1 MLSILNRMS
10 RKGEEDFPK
19 KKKKVGK
26 KNVDPKATNVNV
38 RTKRIRVQEQSI
50 MREESDVVNYRN
62 KSLADLVSQFTHY
75 SANVRKDAVLGLR
88 DLFAQN
94 EILYSTSVNVLIT
107 NSIKLLL
114 DSDVGV
120 RQALVSVY
128 STLLPNISKS
138 QLSPFADL
146 LNVFINNG
154 LTSIN
159 PSIRRSAILM
169 IQVLLNIDPSLFQNS
184 AVKLLSNLVKLTS
197 DTKPTVLPTRGVLSS
212 SRSQLHSSSK
222 EQRSVTDLALETV
235 QRLFNQCLS
244 TSTIYNEFASWCD
257 RSQDSD
263 SEYTQSLHFPLT
275 LSVYKPSMWFHS
287 SDSTSQPTESILPPM
302 KSLLSVLFE
311 AIASLAPSTAPTS
324 SFSNASKLRSKI
336 IAESSLRKLL
346 MLEELAGDAFLVL
359 EHEHA
364 PLNELEKLREWRS
377 LLYDLYPLRLPD
389 SHRNETTS
397 RLVLQQTNELTVLL
411 IAMIDPKGD
420 TGNEIVRRLL
430 DQDIAFVS
438 SNRHDGEEVRFETV
452 QLRVAVLKRLYE
464 RENEKKMMKEREN
477 EKKMMKERENEKKVI
492 KEREN
497 GKKVVK
503 EKANEKEMI
512 IEKANRMWN
521 ELIEK
526 RLEHISLPFVVFFR
540 YVVGCHDLSEFGACF
555 DHTVRVLS
563 AVPYSD
569 EKDSTAYAIWNNG
582 MSLFLE
588 GVKMKAASLHALKL
602 FQELMK
608 SEVEIASLSPRL
620 QTLAQAILIYSEK
633 IESENSASGPV

>member
-1 MLSILNRMS
+1 MS

-244 TSTIYNEFASWCD
+244 TSTIYNEFASWCG

-411 IAMIDPKGD
+411 LTMIDPKGD

-430 DQDIAFVS
+430 DQDLAFVS

-464 RENEKKMMKEREN
+464 RENEKKVVKEREN
-477 EKKMMKERENEKKVI
+477 EKKMMKERENEK
-492 KEREN
+492 
-497 GKKVVK
+497 
-503 EKANEKEMI
+503 EMI
-512 IEKANRMWN
+512 IKKANRMWN

-526 RLEHISLPFVVFFR
+526 RLAHISLPFVVFFR

-563 AVPYSD
+563 AVPYSE

-633 IESENSASGPV
+633 IESEDAASGLV

>member
-1 MLSILNRMS
+1 MV

-244 TSTIYNEFASWCD
+244 TSTIYNEFASWCG

-411 IAMIDPKGD
+411 LTMIDPKGD

-430 DQDIAFVS
+430 DQDLAFVS

-477 EKKMMKERENEKKVI
+477 EKKMMKERENEK
-492 KEREN
+492 
-497 GKKVVK
+497 
-503 EKANEKEMI
+503 EMI
-512 IEKANRMWN
+512 IKKANRMWN

-526 RLEHISLPFVVFFR
+526 RLAHISLPFVVFFR

-563 AVPYSD
+563 AVPYSE

-633 IESENSASGPV
+633 IESEDSASGLV

>member
-1 MLSILNRMS
+1 MS

-464 RENEKKMMKEREN
+464 RENEKKVVKEREN
-477 EKKMMKERENEKKVI
+477 EKKMMKERENEK
-492 KEREN
+492 
-497 GKKVVK
+497 
-503 EKANEKEMI
+503 EMI
-512 IEKANRMWN
+512 IKKANRMWN

-526 RLEHISLPFVVFFR
+526 RLAHISLPFVVFFR

-563 AVPYSD
+563 AVPYSE

-633 IESENSASGPV
+633 IESEDAASGLV

>member
-1 MLSILNRMS
+1 MESHHDDIIVLSILNRMS

-26 KNVDPKATNVNV
+26 KNIDPKATNVNV

-244 TSTIYNEFASWCD
+244 TSTIYNEFASWCG

-411 IAMIDPKGD
+411 LAMIDPKGD

-430 DQDIAFVS
+430 DQDLAFVS

-464 RENEKKMMKEREN
+464 RENEKKVVKEREN
-477 EKKMMKERENEKKVI
+477 EKKMMKERENEK
-492 KEREN
+492 
-497 GKKVVK
+497 
-503 EKANEKEMI
+503 EMI
-512 IEKANRMWN
+512 IKKANRMWN

-526 RLEHISLPFVVFFR
+526 RLAHISLPFVVFFR

-563 AVPYSD
+563 AVPYSE

-633 IESENSASGPV
+633 IESEDAASGLV

>member
-1 MLSILNRMS
+1 MVK
-10 RKGEEDFPK
+10 KGEEDFPK
-19 KKKKVGK
+19 KRKKIGK
-26 KNVDPKATNVNV
+26 KNIDPKATNVNV

-128 STLLPNISKS
+128 STLLPNVSKS

-184 AVKLLSNLVKLTS
+184 VVKLLSNMVKLTA
-197 DTKPTVLPTRGVLSS
+197 DTKPTILPTRGVLSS

-222 EQRSVTDLALETV
+222 EQRSITDLALETV

-244 TSTIYNEFASWCD
+244 TSTIYNEFSSWCD
-257 RSQDSD
+257 RLQDAD

-311 AIASLAPSTAPTS
+311 AIASLAPSAAPTS
-324 SFSNASKLRSKI
+324 SFSNSSKLRSKV

-346 MLEELAGDAFLVL
+346 LLEELAGDAFLVL
-359 EHEHA
+359 EREHA

-389 SHRNETTS
+389 SHRNETTN

-411 IAMIDPKGD
+411 IAMIDPKGGD
-420 TGNEIVRRLL
+420 TGNEVVHRLL
-430 DQDIAFVS
+430 DQDLAFVS

-452 QLRVAVLKRLYE
+452 QLRVGVLKRLYE
-464 RENEKKMMKEREN
+464 RTSEKKTI
-477 EKKMMKERENEKKVI
+477 V
-492 KEREN
+492 
-497 GKKVVK
+497 
-503 EKANEKEMI
+503 
-512 IEKANRMWN
+512 EKANRMWS

-526 RLEHISLPFVVFFR
+526 RLAQSSLPFVVFFR
-540 YVVGCHDLSEFGACF
+540 YVVGCHDLSEFGECF
-555 DHTVRVLS
+555 DHAVQVLS
-563 AVPYSD
+563 AVPYSE
-569 EKDSTAYAIWNNG
+569 EKESIAYAIWNNG
-582 MSLFLE
+582 MSLLLE
-588 GVKMKAASLHALKL
+588 GVKMKATSLNALKL

-608 SEVEIASLSPRL
+608 SEVEVASLSLRL
-620 QTLAQAILIYSEK
+620 QAVAQAILIYSEK
-633 IESENSASGPV
+633 RESENEE

>member
-1 MLSILNRMS
+1 
-10 RKGEEDFPK
+10 
-19 KKKKVGK
+19 
-26 KNVDPKATNVNV
+26 
-38 RTKRIRVQEQSI
+38 
-50 MREESDVVNYRN
+50 
-62 KSLADLVSQFTHY
+62 
-75 SANVRKDAVLGLR
+75 
-88 DLFAQN
+88 
-94 EILYSTSVNVLIT
+94 
-107 NSIKLLL
+107 
-114 DSDVGV
+114 
-120 RQALVSVY
+120 
-128 STLLPNISKS
+128 
-138 QLSPFADL
+138 
-146 LNVFINNG
+146 
-154 LTSIN
+154 
-159 PSIRRSAILM
+159 M

-244 TSTIYNEFASWCD
+244 TSTIYNEFASWCG

-430 DQDIAFVS
+430 DQDLAFVS

-464 RENEKKMMKEREN
+464 RENEKKVVKEREN
-477 EKKMMKERENEKKVI
+477 EKKMMKERENEK
-492 KEREN
+492 
-497 GKKVVK
+497 
-503 EKANEKEMI
+503 EMI
-512 IEKANRMWN
+512 IKKANRMWN

-526 RLEHISLPFVVFFR
+526 RLAHISLPFVVFFR

-563 AVPYSD
+563 AVPYSE

-633 IESENSASGPV
+633 IESEDAASGLV

>member
-1 MLSILNRMS
+1 MS

-244 TSTIYNEFASWCD
+244 TSTIYNEFASWCG

-411 IAMIDPKGD
+411 LTMIDPKGD

-430 DQDIAFVS
+430 DQDLAFVS

-477 EKKMMKERENEKKVI
+477 EKKMMKERENEK
-492 KEREN
+492 
-497 GKKVVK
+497 
-503 EKANEKEMI
+503 EMI
-512 IEKANRMWN
+512 IKKANRMWN

-526 RLEHISLPFVVFFR
+526 RLAHISLPFVVFFR

-555 DHTVRVLS
+555 DHTVRVLG
-563 AVPYSD
+563 AVPYSQ
-569 EKDSTAYAIWNNG
+569 EKDSAAYAIWNNG

-588 GVKMKAASLHALKL
+588 GGKMKAASLHALKL

-608 SEVEIASLSPRL
+608 SEVDIASLSPRL

-633 IESENSASGPV
+633 IESEDAASGLV

>member
-1 MLSILNRMS
+1 MVK
-10 RKGEEDFPK
+10 KGEEDFPK
-19 KKKKVGK
+19 KRKKIGK
-26 KNVDPKATNVNV
+26 KNIDPKATNVNV

-128 STLLPNISKS
+128 STLLPNVSKS
-138 QLSPFADL
+138 KLSPFADL

-184 AVKLLSNLVKLTS
+184 VVNLLSNMVKLTA
-197 DTKPTVLPTRGVLSS
+197 DTKPTILPTRGVLSS

-222 EQRSVTDLALETV
+222 EQRSITDLALETV

-244 TSTIYNEFASWCD
+244 TSTIYNEFSSWCD
-257 RSQDSD
+257 RLQDAD

-275 LSVYKPSMWFHS
+275 LSVYKPSTWFHS

-311 AIASLAPSTAPTS
+311 AIASLAPSAAPTS
-324 SFSNASKLRSKI
+324 SFSNSSKLRSKV

-346 MLEELAGDAFLVL
+346 LLEELAGDAFLVL
-359 EHEHA
+359 EREHA

-389 SHRNETTS
+389 SHRNETTN

-411 IAMIDPKGD
+411 IAMIDPKGGD
-420 TGNEIVRRLL
+420 TGNEVVHRLL
-430 DQDIAFVS
+430 DQDLAFVS

-452 QLRVAVLKRLYE
+452 QLRVGVLKRLYE
-464 RENEKKMMKEREN
+464 RTSEKKTI
-477 EKKMMKERENEKKVI
+477 V
-492 KEREN
+492 
-497 GKKVVK
+497 
-503 EKANEKEMI
+503 
-512 IEKANRMWN
+512 EKANRMWS

-526 RLEHISLPFVVFFR
+526 RLVQSSLPFVVFFR
-540 YVVGCHDLSEFGACF
+540 YVVGCHDLSEFGECF
-555 DHTVRVLS
+555 DHAVQVLS
-563 AVPYSD
+563 AVPYSE
-569 EKDSTAYAIWNNG
+569 EKESIAYAIWNNG
-582 MSLFLE
+582 MSLLLE
-588 GVKMKAASLHALKL
+588 GVKMKATSLNALKL
-602 FQELMK
+602 FRELMK
-608 SEVEIASLSPRL
+608 SEVEVASLSLRL
-620 QTLAQAILIYSEK
+620 QAVAQAILIYSEK
-633 IESENSASGPV
+633 RECENEE

>member
-1 MLSILNRMS
+1 MS

-411 IAMIDPKGD
+411 LAMIDPKGD

-464 RENEKKMMKEREN
+464 RENEKKVVKEREN
-477 EKKMMKERENEKKVI
+477 EKKMMKERENEK
-492 KEREN
+492 
-497 GKKVVK
+497 
-503 EKANEKEMI
+503 EMI
-512 IEKANRMWN
+512 IKKANRMWN

-526 RLEHISLPFVVFFR
+526 RLAHISLPFVVFFR

-563 AVPYSD
+563 AVPYSE

-633 IESENSASGPV
+633 IESEDAASGLV

>member
-1 MLSILNRMS
+1 MVK
-10 RKGEEDFPK
+10 KGEEDFPK
-19 KKKKVGK
+19 KRKKIGK
-26 KNVDPKATNVNV
+26 KNIDPKATNVNV

-128 STLLPNISKS
+128 STLLPNVSKS

-184 AVKLLSNLVKLTS
+184 VVKLLSNMVKLTS
-197 DTKPTVLPTRGVLSS
+197 DTKPTILPTRGVLSS

-222 EQRSVTDLALETV
+222 EQRSITDLALETV

-244 TSTIYNEFASWCD
+244 TSTIYNEFSSWCD
-257 RSQDSD
+257 RLQDAD

-324 SFSNASKLRSKI
+324 SFSNSSKLRSKV

-359 EHEHA
+359 EREHA

-389 SHRNETTS
+389 SHRNETTN
-397 RLVLQQTNELTVLL
+397 RLVLQQTNELTVFL
-411 IAMIDPKGD
+411 ITMIDPKGGD
-420 TGNEIVRRLL
+420 TGNEVVHRLL
-430 DQDIAFVS
+430 DQDLAFVS

-452 QLRVAVLKRLYE
+452 QLRVGVLKRLYE
-464 RENEKKMMKEREN
+464 RTSEKKTI
-477 EKKMMKERENEKKVI
+477 V
-492 KEREN
+492 
-497 GKKVVK
+497 
-503 EKANEKEMI
+503 
-512 IEKANRMWN
+512 EKANRMWS

-526 RLEHISLPFVVFFR
+526 RLAQSSLPFVVFFR
-540 YVVGCHDLSEFGACF
+540 YVVGCHDLSEFGECF
-555 DHTVRVLS
+555 DHAVQVLS
-563 AVPYSD
+563 AVPYSE
-569 EKDSTAYAIWNNG
+569 EKESIAYAIWNNG
-582 MSLFLE
+582 MSLLLE
-588 GVKMKAASLHALKL
+588 GVKMKATSLNALKL

-608 SEVEIASLSPRL
+608 SEVEVASLSLRL
-620 QTLAQAILIYSEK
+620 QAVAQAILIYSEK
-633 IESENSASGPV
+633 RESENEE

>member
-1 MLSILNRMS
+1 
-10 RKGEEDFPK
+10 
-19 KKKKVGK
+19 
-26 KNVDPKATNVNV
+26 
-38 RTKRIRVQEQSI
+38 

-411 IAMIDPKGD
+411 LAMIDPKGD

-464 RENEKKMMKEREN
+464 RENEKKVVKEREN
-477 EKKMMKERENEKKVI
+477 EKKMMKERENEK
-492 KEREN
+492 
-497 GKKVVK
+497 
-503 EKANEKEMI
+503 EMI
-512 IEKANRMWN
+512 IKKANRMWN

-526 RLEHISLPFVVFFR
+526 RLAHISLPFVVFFR

-563 AVPYSD
+563 AVPYSE

-633 IESENSASGPV
+633 IESEDAASGLV

>member
-1 MLSILNRMS
+1 MVK
-10 RKGEEDFPK
+10 KGEEDFPK
-19 KKKKVGK
+19 KRKKIGK
-26 KNVDPKATNVNV
+26 KNIDPKATNVNV

-128 STLLPNISKS
+128 STLLPNVSKS

-184 AVKLLSNLVKLTS
+184 VVKLLSNMVKLTA
-197 DTKPTVLPTRGVLSS
+197 DTKPTILPTRGVLSS

-222 EQRSVTDLALETV
+222 EQRSITDLALETV

-244 TSTIYNEFASWCD
+244 TSTIYNEFSSWCD
-257 RSQDSD
+257 RLQDAD

-287 SDSTSQPTESILPPM
+287 SDSTSQPTELILPPM

-311 AIASLAPSTAPTS
+311 AIASLAPSAAPTS
-324 SFSNASKLRSKI
+324 SFSNSSKLRSKV

-346 MLEELAGDAFLVL
+346 LLEELAGDAFLVL
-359 EHEHA
+359 EREHA

-389 SHRNETTS
+389 SHRNETTN

-411 IAMIDPKGD
+411 IAMIDPKGGD
-420 TGNEIVRRLL
+420 TGNEVVHRLL
-430 DQDIAFVS
+430 DQDLAFVS

-452 QLRVAVLKRLYE
+452 QLRVGVLKRLYE
-464 RENEKKMMKEREN
+464 RTSEKKTI
-477 EKKMMKERENEKKVI
+477 V
-492 KEREN
+492 
-497 GKKVVK
+497 
-503 EKANEKEMI
+503 
-512 IEKANRMWN
+512 EKANRMWS

-526 RLEHISLPFVVFFR
+526 RLAQSSLPFVVFFR
-540 YVVGCHDLSEFGACF
+540 YVVGCHDLSEFGECF
-555 DHTVRVLS
+555 DHAVQVLS
-563 AVPYSD
+563 AVPYSE
-569 EKDSTAYAIWNNG
+569 EKESIAYAIWNNG
-582 MSLFLE
+582 MSLLLE
-588 GVKMKAASLHALKL
+588 GVKMKATSLNALKL

-608 SEVEIASLSPRL
+608 SEVEVASLSLRL
-620 QTLAQAILIYSEK
+620 QAVAQAILIYSEK
-633 IESENSASGPV
+633 RESENEE

>member
-1 MLSILNRMS
+1 MS

-244 TSTIYNEFASWCD
+244 TSTIYNEFASWCG

-411 IAMIDPKGD
+411 LTMIDPKGD

-430 DQDIAFVS
+430 DQDLAFVS

-477 EKKMMKERENEKKVI
+477 EKKMMKERENEK
-492 KEREN
+492 
-497 GKKVVK
+497 
-503 EKANEKEMI
+503 EMI
-512 IEKANRMWN
+512 IKKANRMWN

-526 RLEHISLPFVVFFR
+526 RLAHISLPFVVFFR

-563 AVPYSD
+563 AVPYSE

-633 IESENSASGPV
+633 IESEDSASGLV

>member
-1 MLSILNRMS
+1 MVK
-10 RKGEEDFPK
+10 KGEEDFPK
-19 KKKKVGK
+19 KRKKIGK
-26 KNVDPKATNVNV
+26 KNIDPKATNVNV

-128 STLLPNISKS
+128 STLLPNVSKS
-138 QLSPFADL
+138 KLSPFADL

-184 AVKLLSNLVKLTS
+184 VVNLLSNMVKLTA
-197 DTKPTVLPTRGVLSS
+197 DTKPTILPTRGVLSS

-222 EQRSVTDLALETV
+222 EQRSITDLALETV

-244 TSTIYNEFASWCD
+244 TSTIYNEFSSWCD
-257 RSQDSD
+257 RLQDAD

-275 LSVYKPSMWFHS
+275 LSVYKPSTWFHS

-311 AIASLAPSTAPTS
+311 AIASLAPSAAPTS
-324 SFSNASKLRSKI
+324 SFSNSSKLRSKV

-346 MLEELAGDAFLVL
+346 LLEELAGDAFLVL
-359 EHEHA
+359 EREHA

-389 SHRNETTS
+389 SHRNETTN

-411 IAMIDPKGD
+411 IAMIDPKGGD
-420 TGNEIVRRLL
+420 TGNEVVHRLL
-430 DQDIAFVS
+430 DQDLAFVS

-452 QLRVAVLKRLYE
+452 QLRVGVLKRLYE
-464 RENEKKMMKEREN
+464 RTSEKKTI
-477 EKKMMKERENEKKVI
+477 V
-492 KEREN
+492 
-497 GKKVVK
+497 
-503 EKANEKEMI
+503 
-512 IEKANRMWN
+512 EKANRMWS

-526 RLEHISLPFVVFFR
+526 RLAQSSLPFVVFFR
-540 YVVGCHDLSEFGACF
+540 YVVGCHDLSEFGECF
-555 DHTVRVLS
+555 DHAVQVLS
-563 AVPYSD
+563 AVPYSE
-569 EKDSTAYAIWNNG
+569 EKESIAYAIWNNG
-582 MSLFLE
+582 MSLLLE
-588 GVKMKAASLHALKL
+588 GVKMKATSLNALKL
-602 FQELMK
+602 FRELMK
-608 SEVEIASLSPRL
+608 SEVEVASLSLRL
-620 QTLAQAILIYSEK
+620 QAVAQAILIYSEK
-633 IESENSASGPV
+633 RECENEE

>member
-1 MLSILNRMS
+1 MVK
-10 RKGEEDFPK
+10 KGEEDFPK
-19 KKKKVGK
+19 KRKKIGK
-26 KNVDPKATNVNV
+26 KNIDPKATNVNV

-128 STLLPNISKS
+128 STLLPNVSKS
-138 QLSPFADL
+138 KLSPFADL

-184 AVKLLSNLVKLTS
+184 VVKLLSNMVKLTA
-197 DTKPTVLPTRGVLSS
+197 DTKPTILPTRGVLSS

-222 EQRSVTDLALETV
+222 EQRSITDLALETV

-244 TSTIYNEFASWCD
+244 TSTIYNEFSSWCD
-257 RSQDSD
+257 RLQDAD

-311 AIASLAPSTAPTS
+311 AIASLAPSAAPTS
-324 SFSNASKLRSKI
+324 SFSNSSKLRSKV

-346 MLEELAGDAFLVL
+346 LLEELAGDAFLVL
-359 EHEHA
+359 EREHA

-389 SHRNETTS
+389 SHRNETTN

-411 IAMIDPKGD
+411 IAMIDPKGGD
-420 TGNEIVRRLL
+420 TGNEVVHRLL
-430 DQDIAFVS
+430 DQDLAFVS

-452 QLRVAVLKRLYE
+452 QLRVGVLKRLYE
-464 RENEKKMMKEREN
+464 RTNDKKTI
-477 EKKMMKERENEKKVI
+477 V
-492 KEREN
+492 
-497 GKKVVK
+497 
-503 EKANEKEMI
+503 
-512 IEKANRMWN
+512 EKANRMWS

-526 RLEHISLPFVVFFR
+526 RLAQSSLPFVVFFR
-540 YVVGCHDLSEFGACF
+540 YVVGCHDLSEFGECF
-555 DHTVRVLS
+555 DHAVQVLS
-563 AVPYSD
+563 AVPYSE
-569 EKDSTAYAIWNNG
+569 EKESIAYAIWNNG
-582 MSLFLE
+582 MSLLLE
-588 GVKMKAASLHALKL
+588 GVKMKATSLNALKL

-608 SEVEIASLSPRL
+608 SEVEVASLSLRL
-620 QTLAQAILIYSEK
+620 QAVAQAILIYSEK
-633 IESENSASGPV
+633 RESENEE